1 MTFSI
6 SRGSNDVRHQIS
18 VDEAMAEAKR
28 EVARGRN
35 PLAVFLDSGLSV
47 ATFGGTTGLANWL
60 AGEGAEEARGLSME
74 YHPMAHLAGRVAGI
88 AALGAAPILQGA
100 SRAAGVA
107 NAGSIFEVAS
117 AASHTARS
125 LITGRGF
132 MSDFGRSLVGTLTYG
147 AVAEA
152 PLSVALAM
160 ADIVDHDKGL
170 SADMFAAE
178 VGQQYMWGM
187 MIAAATGVP
196 FAAIG
201 AGLRSAGRGAAKGAA
216 LIGQTDLMQGLV
228 HGGTRYVARKY
239 LRGQAR
245 GAGDVVE
252 TMMHRVGSK
261 AIQQVS
267 KKSAQSGV
275 GRWISGDVGDG
286 FLKHHRTVFRAIEDL
301 GDAGTEKAF
310 KEAAEALGYNVRPGK
325 LADDLM
331 FMQKN
336 ARDIVEARRF
346 ADMLPQQSAE
356 IVKAASAV
364 RLRAPSGARYVSQTS
379 DILEDA
385 IRVTAKIETG
395 PLQKKLAAVSLPRN
409 RAKAFNEAM
418 EIRRSLS
425 DEGKAHMNKAL
436 RGVVDS
442 KTASKMDD
450 ILAQADGFDVFREAT
465 DDLATRLGTHK
476 GLRSLEELEDLRAA
490 TQGMGGSYRGLVGEG
505 VVQNPKTMKRFFEG
519 DELKSSLRIENRFDD
534 FGASIEALGRANGA
548 YRQLSMDASPL
559 IAAKRPMTQ
568 REILESQLRSVIS
581 TKKRIASA
589 LAYIATKGGGGRHTF
604 AFTGVMVFRNLES
617 LQEKQEQFALRRKA
631 LVEATSSA
639 GALQNTV
646 GAATEQVAAH
656 DMELGINFAETLAT
670 GNTYL
675 LQQLPRSSDPAI
687 GAAEFSAAEIE
698 NFLEAVGAIT
708 DPISVLAT
716 AVDGSVTAQA
726 VDAIRTV
733 YPDLYAEIVVDIA
746 EFLENHRGE
755 IGHVQLLGLDA
766 FTGGA
771 LGYSDGPAPN
781 LTYRQPAYQTA
792 GQAQAAGATGGP
804 ENQRLTIQQNST
816 PAGKVGAM

>member
-1 MTFSI
+1 
-6 SRGSNDVRHQIS
+6 
-18 VDEAMAEAKR
+18 
-28 EVARGRN
+28 
-35 PLAVFLDSGLSV
+35 
-47 ATFGGTTGLANWL
+47 
-60 AGEGAEEARGLSME
+60 
-74 YHPMAHLAGRVAGI
+74 
-88 AALGAAPILQGA
+88 
-100 SRAAGVA
+100 
-107 NAGSIFEVAS
+107 
-117 AASHTARS
+117 
-125 LITGRGF
+125 
-132 MSDFGRSLVGTLTYG
+132 
-147 AVAEA
+147 
-152 PLSVALAM
+152 
-160 ADIVDHDKGL
+160 
-170 SADMFAAE
+170 
-178 VGQQYMWGM
+178 
-187 MIAAATGVP
+187 
-196 FAAIG
+196 
-201 AGLRSAGRGAAKGAA
+201 
-216 LIGQTDLMQGLV
+216 
-228 HGGTRYVARKY
+228 
-239 LRGQAR
+239 
-245 GAGDVVE
+245 
-252 TMMHRVGSK
+252 
-261 AIQQVS
+261 
-267 KKSAQSGV
+267 
-275 GRWISGDVGDG
+275 
-286 FLKHHRTVFRAIEDL
+286 
-301 GDAGTEKAF
+301 
-310 KEAAEALGYNVRPGK
+310 
-325 LADDLM
+325 
-331 FMQKN
+331 
-336 ARDIVEARRF
+336 
-346 ADMLPQQSAE
+346 
-356 IVKAASAV
+356 
-364 RLRAPSGARYVSQTS
+364 
-379 DILEDA
+379 
-385 IRVTAKIETG
+385 
-395 PLQKKLAAVSLPRN
+395 
-409 RAKAFNEAM
+409 
-418 EIRRSLS
+418 
-425 DEGKAHMNKAL
+425 
-436 RGVVDS
+436 
-442 KTASKMDD
+442 
-450 ILAQADGFDVFREAT
+450 
-465 DDLATRLGTHK
+465 
-476 GLRSLEELEDLRAA
+476 
-490 TQGMGGSYRGLVGEG
+490 